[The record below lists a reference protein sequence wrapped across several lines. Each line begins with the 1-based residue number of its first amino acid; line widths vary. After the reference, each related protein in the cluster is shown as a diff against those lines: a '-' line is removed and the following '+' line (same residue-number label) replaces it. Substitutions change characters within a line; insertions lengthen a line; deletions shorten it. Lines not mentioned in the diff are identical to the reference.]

1 MMQKSTTFTTIF
13 RVKKCYFHYDFACK
27 KVPLSLRYAKK
38 QFLQLNKSI
47 PKVTNVRRLVVK
59 QDLLIFRSVLAHHLL
74 KYIAENH
81 EIRKLWERSQLLI
94 FGWF

>member
-38 QFLQLNKSI
+38 NFLQLNKNI

-59 QDLLIFRSVLAHHLL
+59 QDWLIFRSVLAHHLL
-74 KYIAENH
+74 IVVYLTSLCVN
-81 EIRKLWERSQLLI
+81 WVF
-94 FGWF
+94 FGTHGPS

>member
-38 QFLQLNKSI
+38 YISAFHKKKLLNTNKFLIVGN
-47 PKVTNVRRLVVK
+47 
-59 QDLLIFRSVLAHHLL
+59 
-74 KYIAENH
+74 
-81 EIRKLWERSQLLI
+81 
-94 FGWF
+94 